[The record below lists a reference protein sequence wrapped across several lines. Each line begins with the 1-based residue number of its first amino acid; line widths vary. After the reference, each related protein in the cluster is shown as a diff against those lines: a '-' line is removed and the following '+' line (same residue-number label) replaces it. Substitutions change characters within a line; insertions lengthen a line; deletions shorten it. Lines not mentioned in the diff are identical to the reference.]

1 MTRRRPSNT
10 NNKRDYPR
18 SARLGELLREI
29 LGEELREIDD
39 SRLDLVTITAVDV
52 DNDLS
57 RAIVFIDTLEGGESD
72 VLAIEALEEF
82 RGRMKVAIGRQ
93 AYVRKVPDL
102 QFRPDPGV
110 RQGEHIEAV
119 LREMGPVVEVE
130 VPDVYVAGS
139 GIEPTQR
146 GA

>member
-1 MTRRRPSNT
+1 
-10 NNKRDYPR
+10 
-18 SARLGELLREI
+18 
-29 LGEELREIDD
+29 
-39 SRLDLVTITAVDV
+39 
-52 DNDLS
+52 
-57 RAIVFIDTLEGGESD
+57 
-72 VLAIEALEEF
+72 
-82 RGRMKVAIGRQ
+82 MKVAIGRQ

-139 GIEPTQR
+139 GIEPTER